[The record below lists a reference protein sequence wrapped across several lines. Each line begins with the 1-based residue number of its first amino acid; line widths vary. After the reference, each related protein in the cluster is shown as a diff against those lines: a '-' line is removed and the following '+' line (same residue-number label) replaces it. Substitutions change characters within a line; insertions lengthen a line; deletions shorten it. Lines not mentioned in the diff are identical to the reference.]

1 MTLPRHIGMRAHL
14 CSMPTISF
22 PHKKLSKYNA
32 KRVELDG
39 IKFASKREASRYAEL
54 KLLQRIGEIVELEC
68 QPRYPLTLNGVKL
81 ATYVADFRY
90 KRVVS
95 GEIVVED
102 VKSKPTI
109 TDVYRLKKKL
119 MLALHGIELNE
130 VF

>member
-1 MTLPRHIGMRAHL
+1 
-14 CSMPTISF
+14 MPSISF
-22 PHKKLSKYNA
+22 QKTSHSKFGN
-32 KRVELDG
+32 RITEIDG
-39 IKFASKREASRYAEL
+39 RKFASKREASRYAEL
-54 KLLQRIGEIVELEC
+54 KLLERIGEIVELEC

-90 KRVVS
+90 RVVAS

-119 MLALHGIELNE
+119 MLALHGIALKE

>member
-1 MTLPRHIGMRAHL
+1 M
-14 CSMPTISF
+14 MPSISF
-22 PHKKLSKYNA
+22 PNHRPSKYNA

-54 KLLQRIGEIVELEC
+54 KLLERIGEIVELEC

-90 KRVVS
+90 RRVVS
-95 GEIVVED
+95 GESVVED

-109 TDVYRLKKKL
+109 TDVYRIKKKL
-119 MLALHGIELNE
+119 MLAIHGIELNE

>member
-1 MTLPRHIGMRAHL
+1 
-14 CSMPTISF
+14 MPSISF
-22 PHKKLSKYNA
+22 PQKKLSKYNA
-32 KRVELDG
+32 QRVEIDG
-39 IKFASKREASRYAEL
+39 IKFASKREAARYAEL
-54 KLLQRIGEIVELEC
+54 KLLQRIGEIVGLEC

-90 KRVVS
+90 KRVAS
-95 GEIVVED
+95 DEIVVED

>member
-1 MTLPRHIGMRAHL
+1 
-14 CSMPTISF
+14 MPISF
-22 PHKKLSKYNA
+22 PQTKPSKYNA
-32 KRVELDG
+32 KRVEIDG
-39 IKFASKREASRYAEL
+39 LKFASKREATQYAEL

-90 KRVVS
+90 RHVAS

-119 MLALHGIELNE
+119 MLALHGIDLKE

>member
-1 MTLPRHIGMRAHL
+1 MA
-14 CSMPTISF
+14 SISF
-22 PHKKLSKYNA
+22 PQQKPSKYNA
-32 KRVELDG
+32 KRVVIDG
-39 IKFASKREASRYAEL
+39 MTFASKREGNRYAEL

-90 KRVVS
+90 RDVAS

-119 MLALHGIELNE
+119 MLALHGISLKE

>member
-1 MTLPRHIGMRAHL
+1 MA
-14 CSMPTISF
+14 SF
-22 PHKKLSKYNA
+22 SSQRVSTSKFGN
-32 KRVELDG
+32 RITEIDG
-39 IKFASKREASRYAEL
+39 IRFASKREAARYAEL

-90 KRVVS
+90 RNVAS
-95 GEIVVED
+95 GETVVED

-119 MLALHGIELNE
+119 MLALHGISLKE

>member
-1 MTLPRHIGMRAHL
+1 MA
-14 CSMPTISF
+14 SISF
-22 PHKKLSKYNA
+22 HQQKASKYNA
-32 KRVELDG
+32 KRVSIDG
-39 IKFASKREASRYAEL
+39 ITFASKREGSRYAEL
-54 KLLQRIGEIVELEC
+54 KLLERIGEIVELEC

-90 KRVVS
+90 RDVAS

-119 MLALHGIELNE
+119 MLALHGISLKE

>member
-1 MTLPRHIGMRAHL
+1 MMFHAAAT
-14 CSMPTISF
+14 
-22 PHKKLSKYNA
+22 SKSKFGN
-32 KRVELDG
+32 KRVSLDG
-39 IKFASKREASRYAEL
+39 MNFASKREASRYAEL

-90 KRVVS
+90 RLVAS
-95 GEIVVED
+95 GEVVVED

-119 MLALHGIELNE
+119 MLALHGISLKE

>member
-1 MTLPRHIGMRAHL
+1 
-14 CSMPTISF
+14 
-22 PHKKLSKYNA
+22 
-32 KRVELDG
+32 
-39 IKFASKREASRYAEL
+39 
-54 KLLQRIGEIVELEC
+54 LLERIGEIVGLEC

-90 KRVVS
+90 RHVAS

-119 MLALHGIELNE
+119 MLALHGIELKE

>member
-1 MTLPRHIGMRAHL
+1 
-14 CSMPTISF
+14 MPSISF

-39 IKFASKREASRYAEL
+39 IKFASKREAARYAEL
-54 KLLQRIGEIVELEC
+54 KLLQRIGEIVGLEC

-90 KRVVS
+90 KRVAS
-95 GEIVVED
+95 DEIVVED

>member
-1 MTLPRHIGMRAHL
+1 
-14 CSMPTISF
+14 MPSF
-22 PHKKLSKYNA
+22 SSQRFSKSKFGNI
-32 KRVELDG
+32 VTEIDG
-39 IKFASKREASRYAEL
+39 IRFASKREASRYAEL

-90 KRVVS
+90 RVVAS

-119 MLALHGIELNE
+119 MLALHGISLKE

>member
-1 MTLPRHIGMRAHL
+1 
-14 CSMPTISF
+14 MPAISF
-22 PHKKLSKYNA
+22 QTASTSKYHN
-32 KRVELDG
+32 RRTEIDG
-39 IKFASKREASRYAEL
+39 ITFASKREASRYAEL

-90 KRVVS
+90 RRVVS

-119 MLALHGIELNE
+119 MLAIHGIELNE